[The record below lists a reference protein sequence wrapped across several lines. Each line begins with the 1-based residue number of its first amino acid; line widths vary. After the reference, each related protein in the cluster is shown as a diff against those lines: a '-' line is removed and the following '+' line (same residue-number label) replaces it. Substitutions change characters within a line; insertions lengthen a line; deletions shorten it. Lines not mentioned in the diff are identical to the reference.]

1 MLQNSVNT
9 NKLMSKT
16 PKNRNYR
23 INTAATTTFKDKN
36 TFGALSNQDHT
47 DMESVMTR
55 ESQVEHVQTL
65 K

>member
-1 MLQNSVNT
+1 
-9 NKLMSKT
+9 MSKT